1 MFSDGLLENSM
12 IKNEILAKGAPDS
25 IEDIFKVKIGPKM
38 RSILSTIQD
47 KVSE

>member
-1 MFSDGLLENSM
+1 M
-12 IKNEILAKGAPDS
+12 IKNEILAKNAPDS

-38 RSILSTIQD
+38 TQVIAVIQD